1 VRFESAQLE
10 SEWKELYSGVA
21 SGANNI
27 NTTNHTNNAGGD
39 TDDTDGESDTSED
52 EEKNR
57 ESGVRDDDLEKRFM
71 PRREEISAENRRD
84 SKKALKLLGL
94 A

>member
-21 SGANNI
+21 PGANNI
-27 NTTNHTNNAGGD
+27 NNTNNADGD
-39 TDDTDGESDTSED
+39 TDDTDGESDNSED
-52 EEKNR
+52 KEEKR
-57 ESGVRDDDLEKRFM
+57 ESGIRDDDLEKRFM